1 MPVIFMERSLLDSL
15 TEADIKEIID
25 ENEGHTKYARLEG
38 YYEGDH
44 DILRHTKKDSTAP
57 NNRLVN
63 NMAKYITDTAT
74 GYFIGKPVVYSSQND
89 AYLEALQDIFD
100 YNDEQ
105 DENMEL
111 AKGASINGDCFEML
125 YMDEDAQIRFTKVPP
140 DGCIYICE
148 TGYNTPMAAIRIVYS
163 KDKDKNIIKKV
174 EFWTAQ
180 DCWYF
185 RSINGGALEL
195 LDIREHYWGDV
206 PFVEYINNEERL
218 GDFEGVITLIDAYN
232 RVESNTAN
240 FFQYNDEALL
250 KVLKMG
256 AVTSQD
262 IAEMKEKG
270 YAVLSEGAWVIP
282 VAEETDKKAVPPCIL
297 VKSDGSSIYA
307 TTDLATMVQRMQ
319 DWHPDKMLYVTDKRQ
334 ALHFEQVFRA
344 ARKCGVVPDTT
355 ALEHIGHGTMNGK
368 DGKPFKTRDGGV
380 LRLETLIADMTAFV
394 RAKVVENQIVDASE
408 VDDTTAKI
416 ALAALKYGDLSNQ
429 PTKDYNFD
437 LERFAA
443 FEGNTGPYILYTIVR
458 IKSILAK
465 YGDWAHLPIQP
476 PANPFAKDLMNVITR
491 LQPTLETALASSA
504 PNLICAYIY
513 ELAGAVNKFYHET
526 PVLKE
531 ADETLKAGH
540 IALLGLAKNILETCI
555 HILGFSAPE
564 KM

>member
-195 LDIREHYWGDV
+195 LDIREHY
-206 PFVEYINNEERL
+206 NAERL
-218 GDFEGVITLIDAYN
+218 VRTECKYFANQGEVMGYKETGIEEYQFLGGTEHSGSCTCSELN
-232 RVESNTAN
+232 GRV
-240 FFQYNDEALL
+240 FRVDEAEPGVNLPPIHPNCL
-250 KVLKMG
+250 CIIR
-256 AVTSQD
+256 A
-262 IAEMKEKG
+262 
-270 YAVLSEGAWVIP
+270 YF
-282 VAEETDKKAVPPCIL
+282 KKSVFA
-297 VKSDGSSIYA
+297 
-307 TTDLATMVQRMQ
+307 
-319 DWHPDKMLYVTDKRQ
+319 KR
-334 ALHFEQVFRA
+334 
-344 ARKCGVVPDTT
+344 
-355 ALEHIGHGTMNGK
+355 
-368 DGKPFKTRDGGV
+368 
-380 LRLETLIADMTAFV
+380 
-394 RAKVVENQIVDASE
+394 
-408 VDDTTAKI
+408 
-416 ALAALKYGDLSNQ
+416 
-429 PTKDYNFD
+429 
-437 LERFAA
+437 
-443 FEGNTGPYILYTIVR
+443 EGNPLDGN
-458 IKSILAK
+458 IKFEEWKKK
-465 YGDWAHLPIQP
+465 Y
-476 PANPFAKDLMNVITR
+476 
-491 LQPTLETALASSA
+491 AS
-504 PNLICAYIY
+504 
-513 ELAGAVNKFYHET
+513 
-526 PVLKE
+526 
-531 ADETLKAGH
+531 
-540 IALLGLAKNILETCI
+540 
-555 HILGFSAPE
+555 
-564 KM
+564 

>member
-89 AYLEALQDIFD
+89 AYLETLQDIFD

-270 YAVLSEGAWVIP
+270 AI
-282 VAEETDKKAVPPCIL
+282 IL
-297 VKSDGSSIYA
+297 EDGGDIQWLIKEVSD
-307 TTDLATMVQRMQ
+307 
-319 DWHPDKMLYVTDKRQ
+319 
-334 ALHFEQVFRA
+334 
-344 ARKCGVVPDTT
+344 T
-355 ALEHIGHGTMNGK
+355 ALENYKKRLREDMHIFSAVPNLTDANFGGNLSGVAVSYK
-368 DGKPFKTRDGGV
+368 LWGLEQICAIKERKFKRGLQRRIQRGIGLGFHV
-380 LRLETLIADMTAFV
+380 
-394 RAKVVENQIVDASE
+394 
-408 VDDTTAKI
+408 AKI
-416 ALAALKYGDLSNQ
+416 DEKLIQRVLSFPWSEKHYSEAVWGACDHLSALAKREITMGFIQGSSVQKMAKAINDVMDKGRYNAERLVRTECKYFANQ
-429 PTKDYNFD
+429 GEVMGYKETGIEEYQFLGGTEHSGSCTCSELNGRVFRVDEAEPGVNLPPIHPNCLCIIRAYFKKSV
-437 LERFAA
+437 FAKR
-443 FEGNTGPYILYTIVR
+443 EGNPLDGN
-458 IKSILAK
+458 IKFEEWKKK
-465 YGDWAHLPIQP
+465 Y
-476 PANPFAKDLMNVITR
+476 
-491 LQPTLETALASSA
+491 AS
-504 PNLICAYIY
+504 
-513 ELAGAVNKFYHET
+513 
-526 PVLKE
+526 
-531 ADETLKAGH
+531 
-540 IALLGLAKNILETCI
+540 
-555 HILGFSAPE
+555 
-564 KM
+564 